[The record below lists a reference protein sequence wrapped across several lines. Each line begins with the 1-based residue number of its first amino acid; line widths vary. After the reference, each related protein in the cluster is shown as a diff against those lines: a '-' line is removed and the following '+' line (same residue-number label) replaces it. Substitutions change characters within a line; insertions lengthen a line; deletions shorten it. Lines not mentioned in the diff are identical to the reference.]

1 MIYELVNPNRG
12 FYAIFVPLIKVLLS
26 RRDWDCLPF
35 ERNFRVNGP
44 AIFLTKKPEHIESY
58 HLIRSF
64 GCRCFVGHKLKNTNR
79 ESKSKTQVP
88 MTKTLIIYH
97 LESYSWVVRNLLIM
111 ATRIEQL
118 LLLWFG
124 RVTSPYLSWA
134 LLSLLLRNSRY

>member
-1 MIYELVNPNRG
+1 MIYEFVNPNRG

-35 ERNFRVNGP
+35 ERSFRFFFLRNGT
-44 AIFLTKKPEHIESY
+44 AIFLTKKTEHIESY

-88 MTKTLIIYH
+88 ITKTLIISH
-97 LESYSWVVRNLLIM
+97 LESYSWVVRSLLIM
-111 ATRIEQL
+111 ATRLKSCHIIGLEE
-118 LLLWFG
+118 
-124 RVTSPYLSWA
+124 
-134 LLSLLLRNSRY
+134 